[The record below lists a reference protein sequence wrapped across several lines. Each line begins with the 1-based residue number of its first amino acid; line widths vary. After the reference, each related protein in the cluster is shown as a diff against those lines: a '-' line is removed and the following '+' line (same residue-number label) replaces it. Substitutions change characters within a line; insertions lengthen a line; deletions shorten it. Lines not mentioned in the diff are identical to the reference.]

1 MALVKL
7 FCSFH
12 TMRNADEIQDREA
25 IEALIR
31 RARQDRD
38 AALGR
43 AMIDVGDSISRWID
57 ATGRLLNQASRVL
70 KGRTS

>member
-1 MALVKL
+1 MALVKP

-70 KGRTS
+70 KGKTS